1 MTLGLLLMIVGT
13 IYLLS
18 ALEVIGEITAGIF
31 WPVVLI
37 GLGLMLV
44 LGRVRRRGARW
55 VGWDSRDCW

>member
-1 MTLGLLLMIVGT
+1 MTLGLLLMIVGVM
-13 IYLLS
+13 YLLS
-18 ALEVIGEITAGIF
+18 ALGVIGEITAGVF

-44 LGRVRRRGARW
+44 VGRIRRRRPRW